1 MRISSANIGMESSRS
16 YSSFTSRRT
25 SALLIRGNKG
35 ILKDKLSDGLLD
47 SGAGKET
54 EQTEEDKKNALKER
68 LNGMNAYSR
77 VGRPSYLNSRD
88 SLNSVRHKCM
98 QYLMKILFGETKRFD
113 YEDLFAGAPVSQS
126 IPNQQVTDVL
136 YYHQETY
143 FEESETTS
151 FSASGTVKC
160 EDGREISINMNVEM
174 SRSFSAYY
182 EYNYAHIQAR
192 MCDPL
197 VINFNGNSAD
207 LSDQTFFFDID
218 ADGEKDE
225 ISMLT
230 GGSGYLALD
239 KNGDGIIN
247 DGNELFGAK
256 SGNGFSDLAAYDSD
270 GNGWIDENDAIW
282 EKLLIWTKDEE
293 GNDKCYKLAEKG
305 IGAVCLSNAS
315 TDFSLN
321 SSGNKVNG
329 MVRKTGIFLYENG
342 KEGTVQH
349 VDIVKHQDIGDISRR
364 YEDLYPFAPMGQL
377 DLTR

>member
-1 MRISSANIGMESSRS
+1 MESARS
-16 YSSFTSRRT
+16 YSSFTARST

-35 ILKDKLSDGLLD
+35 ILNDKMSGGLPD
-47 SGAGKET
+47 SGINKET
-54 EQTEEDKKNALKER
+54 GQTDEEKRNALKER
-68 LNGMNAYSR
+68 LNGMNANAG
-77 VGRPSYLNSRD
+77 VGRSSYLGSRD

-98 QYLMKILFGETKRFD
+98 QYLMKIFFGEVKRFD
-113 YEDLFAGAPVSQS
+113 YENLFKEAADSRNRS
-126 IPNQQVTDVL
+126 NQPVTDVL
-136 YYHQETY
+136 YYRQETY

-151 FSASGTVKC
+151 FSAAGTVKC
-160 EDGREISINMNVEM
+160 EDGREININVNVEM

-182 EYNYAHIQAR
+182 EYNYAQIQTR

-197 VINFNGNSAD
+197 VINFNGNTAG

-218 ADGEKDE
+218 VDGEEDE
-225 ISMLT
+225 ISLLK

-270 GNGWIDENDAIW
+270 GNGWIDENDTIW
-282 EKLLIWTKDEE
+282 EKLLIWTKDEN

-305 IGAVCLSNAS
+305 VGAICLSNAS
-315 TDFSLN
+315 TDYSLN
-321 SSGNKVNG
+321 SSDNRVNG
-329 MVRKTGIFLYENG
+329 MVRKTGVFLYENG
-342 KEGTVQH
+342 NVGTVQH
-349 VDIVKHQDIGDISRR
+349 VDLTKHQDAGNVSRR
-364 YEDLYPFAPMGQL
+364 YDALYPFAEQGQL